1 MTKNLVS
8 GLISAPLAQMCVQKN
23 FRGFYLRQMLDIV
36 ASYHCMQF
44 QGKLMNQL
52 EKMVKNRVSSPILA
66 HLTQIRTP
74 NLFFSKTDFVGH

>member
-1 MTKNLVS
+1 MAKNLVS

-44 QGKLMNQL
+44 QGKLMNQTCA
-52 EKMVKNRVSSPILA
+52 KNIVLGPILFYFA
-66 HLTQIRTP
+66 QIRPATRY
-74 NLFFSKTDFVGH
+74 G